1 MTTNTGSRTTTDV
14 HVARNCNTP
23 MQKNICYSNSANYCS
38 IARENREIVD
48 GSYPYSYPY
57 PSSMSLA
64 VDTTGGSTNE
74 EQALQANQGI
84 LNDNNINLAT
94 AATDGEMAAS
104 SGGNV
109 IMKQRGC
116 ENEEDIYSYII

>member
-1 MTTNTGSRTTTDV
+1 
-14 HVARNCNTP
+14 
-23 MQKNICYSNSANYCS
+23 
-38 IARENREIVD
+38 
-48 GSYPYSYPY
+48 
-57 PSSMSLA
+57 MSLT

-104 SGGNV
+104 PGGNV